1 MQAPEFR
8 LRAPTAGLLALPW
21 DRPLSQWNVPDVP
34 LRDIAVGP
42 SRHLV
47 KFVDADDALWAVK
60 DMPPRVAA
68 KEYDVLRRL
77 EEMGLPAVRPA
88 GLVLQPEFE
97 TAILVTRYLE
107 GSWQYRRLFMRLPP
121 DQPKHRARL
130 LDGMVGL
137 LVELHRHGV
146 FWGDCSLANTLFSR
160 DGQTLQA
167 WFVDAETSEVHPSLS
182 RGQREHDLDIMV
194 ENVSMG
200 MLDLAERFEHSEEF
214 QDALIAEVEQ
224 TRARYG
230 ELWDALHAEPVFGF
244 TDRYRVEG
252 TVRKLNDLGFAVDE
266 VSLQPVGDDP
276 SRLRLHVAVG
286 DRRYHAQRLQEL
298 TGLDVGEGQAEIL
311 LGDLRA
317 YQAQLCREAGHDVD
331 DRTAARLWVIEVVT
345 PYEVIAHEAVQRRGT
360 AIQAYCDL
368 LEVRW
373 LLSERAG
380 HDVGTNR
387 ALAALAGNVVP
398 TDSAAKM
405 AIAEVPTEP
414 FAAIELDD
422 EG

>member
-1 MQAPEFR
+1 MRAPEFR
-8 LRAPTAGLLALPW
+8 LRTPTPGLLALPW
-21 DRPLSQWNVPDVP
+21 DRPLHDWTVPDVP

-47 KFVDADDALWAVK
+47 KFVDADGALWAVK
-60 DMPPRVAA
+60 DMPARIAA

-88 GLVLQPEFE
+88 GVVLQPEFD

-130 LDGMVGL
+130 LDGMAGL

-160 DGQTLQA
+160 DGQLLQA
-167 WFVDAETSEVHPSLS
+167 WLVDAETSEVHPTLS

-194 ENVSMG
+194 ENVAMG
-200 MLDLAERFEHSEEF
+200 MTDLAERLGRSALEDVLISE
-214 QDALIAEVEQ
+214 AEQ
-224 TRARYG
+224 TRARYDT
-230 ELWDALHAEPVFGF
+230 LWEALHAEPVFGF

-266 VSLQPVGDDP
+266 VSLQPVG
-276 SRLRLHVAVG
+276 SGELKLHVAVG

-298 TGLDVGEGQAEIL
+298 TGLDVGEGQARIL
-311 LGDLRA
+311 LGDLQA
-317 YQAQLCREAGHDVD
+317 YQAQLCREEGHDVD
-331 DRTAARLWVIEVVT
+331 ERTAARLWVIEVLT
-345 PYEVIAHEAVQRRGT
+345 PYERLAHDVVGNKGT
-360 AIQAYCDL
+360 RIQAYCDL

-380 HDVGTNR
+380 HDVGTNA
-387 ALAALAGNVVP
+387 ALAALHGDVIP
-398 TDSAAKM
+398 TDSAAKV
-405 AIAEVPTEP
+405 AIAETPTEP
-414 FAAIELDD
+414 FEVLSLDD
-422 EG
+422 DV

>member
-1 MQAPEFR
+1 MM
-8 LRAPTAGLLALPW
+8 
-21 DRPLSQWNVPDVP
+21 D
-34 LRDIAVGP
+34 
-42 SRHLV
+42 
-47 KFVDADDALWAVK
+47 
-60 DMPPRVAA
+60 
-68 KEYDVLRRL
+68 
-77 EEMGLPAVRPA
+77 LPAVRPA

-167 WFVDAETSEVHPSLS
+167 YFVDAETSEVHPTLS

-194 ENVSMG
+194 ENVAMG

-214 QDALIAEVEQ
+214 QDTLIAEVEQ
-224 TRARYG
+224 TRPRYHD
-230 ELWDALHAEPVFGF
+230 LWDALYSEPVVGF
-244 TDRYRVEG
+244 TDRFRVEG

-266 VSLQPVGDDP
+266 VSLRPTPANPAELRMHVSVG
-276 SRLRLHVAVG
+276 G
-286 DRRYHAQRLQEL
+286 RRYHAQHLREL
-298 TGLDVGEGQAEIL
+298 TGLNVGEGQARIL

-317 YQAQLCREAGHDVD
+317 YQDQLRREVGHDVD
-331 DRTAARLWVIEVVT
+331 DRTAARLWVMEVVT
-345 PYEVIAHEAVQRRGT
+345 PYERLAHQAVRYTGS

-368 LEVRW
+368 LEVRS
-373 LLSERAG
+373 LLSEQAG
-380 HDVGTNR
+380 RDVGTNK
-387 ALAALAGNVVP
+387 ALAALAGNAIP
-398 TDSAAKM
+398 TEAAATM
-405 AIAEVPTEP
+405 AIAEVPTAP
-414 FAAIELDD
+414 LAVVDFDD
-422 EG
+422 ADAPDADGHAF